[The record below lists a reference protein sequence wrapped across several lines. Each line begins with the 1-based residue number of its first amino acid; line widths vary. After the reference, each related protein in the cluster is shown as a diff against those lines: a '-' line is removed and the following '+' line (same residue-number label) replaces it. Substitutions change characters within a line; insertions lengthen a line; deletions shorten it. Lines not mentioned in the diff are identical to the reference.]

1 MMSLSHFQS
10 MIFLFIYLF
19 LVYKSLKKKNIKK
32 KTLKYSKEGVP
43 LLGSVLV
50 TLVNK
55 AAT

>member
-32 KTLKYSKEGVP
+32 KTLEYSKEGVP